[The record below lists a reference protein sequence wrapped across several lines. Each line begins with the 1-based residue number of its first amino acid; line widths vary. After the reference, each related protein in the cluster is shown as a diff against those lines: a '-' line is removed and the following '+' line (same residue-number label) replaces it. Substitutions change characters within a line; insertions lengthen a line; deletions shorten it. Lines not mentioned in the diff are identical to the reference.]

1 MLFLNVIRKITD
13 GMYFFLCQ
21 TADWQTV
28 VLAEDELSAAT
39 KSIEETMKE
48 SEKRGLAA
56 LILVKKIT
64 EDLTS
69 KVFESQT
76 FFTPMILAD
85 AGFHN
90 EAIKLMDFLEKREN
104 EQ

>member
-1 MLFLNVIRKITD
+1 MIREITE
-13 GMYFFLCQ
+13 GLYFFVCQ
-21 TADWQTV
+21 TATWQTI
-28 VLAEDELSAAT
+28 VLAEDEISAAT
-39 KSIEETMKE
+39 IAIEKVMEH
-48 SEKRGLAA
+48 SEKKGLAA

-69 KVFESQT
+69 EVFESQT

-90 EAIKLMDFLEKREN
+90 EAIKLIDFLEKTKN
-104 EQ
+104 EQQE

>member
-1 MLFLNVIRKITD
+1 VIREITD
-13 GMYFFLCQ
+13 GLYFFVCQ
-21 TADWQTV
+21 TATWQTV

-39 KSIEETMKE
+39 KSMEQVMNE
-48 SEKRGLAA
+48 SSKKGLAA
-56 LILVKKIT
+56 LILVKKIS
-64 EDLTS
+64 EDLTH
-69 KVFESQT
+69 KVFESET

-90 EAIKLMDFLEKREN
+90 ESIKLMDFLEQNKN

>member
-1 MLFLNVIRKITD
+1 MVRKITD
-13 GMYFFLCQ
+13 GMRFFLCQ
-21 TADWQTV
+21 TANWQTI
-28 VLAEDELSAAT
+28 VLAEDEISAAT
-39 KSIEETMKE
+39 KSIESAMES

-56 LILVKKIT
+56 LILVKKLN
-64 EDLTS
+64 EDLS
-69 KVFESQT
+69 EKVFEAET

-90 EAIKLMDFLEKREN
+90 EAIKLLDFLEGTEN